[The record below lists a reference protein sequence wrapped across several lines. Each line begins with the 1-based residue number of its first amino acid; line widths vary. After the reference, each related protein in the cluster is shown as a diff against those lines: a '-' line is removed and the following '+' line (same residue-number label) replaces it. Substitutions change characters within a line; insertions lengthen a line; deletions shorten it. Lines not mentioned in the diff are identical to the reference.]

1 MKRVLLVSLAFT
13 FSILSMEQAPS
24 YEEGFPTEL
33 KGNLTPLLYHGITKK
48 ARCNPNFAAAI
59 NVPQNM
65 LGVLN
70 WASAETRYLAHVVDL
85 AQRLQQNNRMLPV
98 MQEPCIT
105 NWLSSRAGLLQNGMK
120 LFESV
125 RSYTQPDPT
134 PSLLNSRTIDLNYK
148 DGRYRETPLLN
159 IGDYGSEN
167 QMTFLLAAGCS
178 TEVRDNYGRTPLS
191 VALQAEKISKIKLLL
206 DYGAIPLP
214 SHQNPEIQQLLTQAA
229 KKYKSADLQGKF
241 STLES
246 TTSATQWGNAEPH
259 LPAILAEGITT
270 TAATN
275 TSFHSIINRSK
286 VMLATLQWFLTR
298 AQYTAHVVQIMDLF
312 EQKDFLPIMKD
323 PRIVAFKAQ
332 TMARLHGGKELFHAA
347 AFNIISDAQSLLK
360 DKDIALNWQERLG
373 RTPLLEAVARKHYPI
388 IKQLLESGAKTNTAD
403 MAGSTPL
410 EVAAYNGDN
419 KTTKEL
425 LDAGALLDSQNDEG
439 RTALMQ
445 AVASNHLKIAH
456 LLITADALFDL
467 QDKFGLNA
475 RAIARAQDNPNAV
488 DALDIMKEINEAN
501 NALLQAQQQLAS
513 VNSQSAQQSSP
524 LVNTLFRITQCLEAQ
539 QAIPHRIFNATLA
552 RTLLEITKHA
562 KDNSATLHQ
571 TLTEAFKYH
580 EDQHATSNHT
590 AHSTISGILLAA
602 VKRLE
607 REPCYLN
614 FPDITQTLQEAMEA
628 LEKQKIISRKILESV
643 MARVMPHAPEK
654 IV

>member
-1 MKRVLLVSLAFT
+1 MKRVLLASLAFT
-13 FSILSMEQAPS
+13 FSISSMEQAPS
-24 YEEGFPTEL
+24 YEEGFPSEL
-33 KGNLTPLLYHGITKK
+33 KGSFTPLLYHGITKK
-48 ARCNPNFAAAI
+48 ARCNPNFAASI

-65 LGVLN
+65 LGILN

-85 AQRLQQNNRMLPV
+85 AQRLQQNNRLLPV
-98 MQEPCIT
+98 MQEPRVS
-105 NWLSSRAGLLQNGMK
+105 NWLNNTAAQLQNGMK

-134 PSLLNSRTIDLNYK
+134 PSLLNSRFIDLNYK
-148 DGRYRETPLLN
+148 SGATPLLN
-159 IGDYGSEN
+159 ICDYGSEN
-167 QMTFLLAAGCS
+167 RMTFLLAAGCS

-191 VALQAEKISKIKLLL
+191 ITLQTENVSKTKLLL
-206 DYGAIPLP
+206 DYGAIPLQ
-214 SHQNPEIQQLLTQAA
+214 SHQNPKIQQLLTQAA

-246 TTSATQWGNAEPH
+246 TTSATQWGNVEPC

-275 TSFHSIINRSK
+275 TSFHSLINRSK

-298 AQYTAHVVQIMDLF
+298 AQYTAHIVQIMDQF
-312 EQKDFLPIMKD
+312 EQKDFLPVMKD

-332 TMARLHGGKELFHAA
+332 TNARLHGGKELFHAV
-347 AFNIISDAQSLLK
+347 ISNNALEMQNLIKNK
-360 DKDIALNWQERLG
+360 DVALNWQGKLG

-388 IKQLLESGAKTNTAD
+388 VKQLLDSGAKTNIAD

-410 EVAAYNGDN
+410 EIAAYNGDD

-439 RTALMQ
+439 RTPLMQ
-445 AVASNHLKIAH
+445 AVASNHLKTAQ
-456 LLITADALFDL
+456 LLITADAPFDL

-488 DALDIMKEINEAN
+488 EALDIMKEINEGD

-513 VNSQSAQQSSP
+513 VNPQSAQQSSH
-524 LVNTLFRITQCLEAQ
+524 LVGALFQITQCLEAQ
-539 QAIPHRIFNATLA
+539 RAIPHRIFNATLA
-552 RTLLEITKHA
+552 RTLLEITKHS
-562 KDNSATLHQ
+562 KDHSIALHQ

-580 EDQHATSNHT
+580 EDQHATSNQT
-590 AHSTISGILLAA
+590 AHSTVSGILLAA

-607 REPCYLN
+607 RDPCYLN

-628 LEKQKIISRKILESV
+628 LEKQKIVSRKILESV
-643 MARVMPHAPEK
+643 MARAMPHEPEK
-654 IV
+654 IL